1 VDSAQAL
8 IIALRAKAVENA
20 VDHLQPK
27 AVTVVTSQESLEEI
41 IVGCSGLRER
51 GADFKYQA
59 LDESMEIGESFK
71 RFDRVLAQF
80 QRMGYSNRDILLD
93 ATGGPRRCG
102 LGRHLRRLCVP

>member
-8 IIALRAKAVENA
+8 IIIALRAKA

-41 IVGCSGLRER
+41 IVGCSRLREG

-59 LDESMEIGESFK
+59 LDEAMEIGESFK

-80 QRMGYSNRDILLD
+80 QRAGYSNREILLD
-93 ATGGPRRCG
+93 ATGGTTPLRV
-102 LGRHLRRLCVP
+102 GRPSPP